1 MLNQFN
7 QKSQN
12 VPLITPEKT
21 KMRLA
26 NFRSNFVASYKMAA
40 LEEERSLQR
49 NGAQRRLERGDN
61 KSKENGEIA
70 IRRNASHWTSSLLV
84 SLIPIHESI
93 HPGLYTKIYSG
104 KNIILIILR
113 KNVFK

>member
-12 VPLITPEKT
+12 VPLITLEKT

-40 LEEERSLQR
+40 LEEERSLQG

-61 KSKENGEIA
+61 KSKANGEIA
-70 IRRNASHWTSSLLV
+70 IKRNASHWTSSLLV
-84 SLIPIHESI
+84 SLILILESI
-93 HPGLYTKIYSG
+93 
-104 KNIILIILR
+104 NI
-113 KNVFK
+113 KFF